1 MFNIGDYVVYKR
13 EICKIDEIKK
23 NYVRGM
29 DYYSMSNITDP
40 SLIINVPINSSL
52 LRHIISREEALDI
65 ISKIASIDVNVVD
78 DKRLENEYKEL
89 MKSDKIEDLIKII
102 KITYKRCEDRV
113 NNGKKISEKDDN
125 YFKKAESIFYSEM
138 SLALNMSYDDVKE
151 YIINCL
157 KNIESI

>member
-29 DYYSMSNITDP
+29 DYYSMSNVTDS

-102 KITYKRCEDRV
+102 KITYKRCEDRAKS
-113 NNGKKISEKDDN
+113 GKKISEKDDN

>member
-13 EICKIDEIKK
+13 EICKINEIKK

-29 DYYSMSNITDP
+29 DYYSMSNVNDV
-40 SLIINVPINSSL
+40 SLIINVPINSPL
-52 LRHIISREEALDI
+52 LRHIISKEEALDI
-65 ISKIASIDVNVVD
+65 INKIASIDVNVVD

-102 KITYKRCEDRV
+102 KITYRRCEDRAKS
-113 NNGKKISEKDDN
+113 GKKISEKDDN

-138 SLALNMSYDDVKE
+138 SLALNMSYDEAKE
-151 YIINCL
+151 YIINNL
-157 KNIESI
+157 KNIESN

>member
-29 DYYSMSNITDP
+29 DYYSMSNVTDS

-65 ISKIASIDVNVVD
+65 INKIASIDVNVVD

-102 KITYKRCEDRV
+102 KITYKRCEDRAKS
-113 NNGKKISEKDDN
+113 GKKISEKDDN
-125 YFKKAESIFYSEM
+125 YFKKTESIFYSEM
-138 SLALNMSYDDVKE
+138 SLALNMSYDETKE
-151 YIINCL
+151 YIINNL
-157 KNIESI
+157 KNIESN